1 MASPIGHSLAGF
13 LGFFLVAEN
22 AQFLKYYSSKRL
34 IITAILIANLPDI
47 DFILGYLLYQDFNII
62 HRQFTH
68 SVSVG
73 FIVCIIIYFCLRF
86 SRKIPYLFIVWLW
99 GLYFSHILLDMLAD
113 DSNPPA
119 GVQFFFPFT
128 TNYFAFP
135 IPILGRLTFTGGII
149 QLNNFLAVLQET
161 VVISLLSF
169 VILLIVKKIKKDKT
183 INN

>member
-99 GLYFSHILLDMLAD
+99 GLYFSHILSQCHQNTLKFYNLGMNGDQDINRGLEEGRSLASIKNNHAPYLTEML
-113 DSNPPA
+113 
-119 GVQFFFPFT
+119 
-128 TNYFAFP
+128 
-135 IPILGRLTFTGGII
+135 
-149 QLNNFLAVLQET
+149 
-161 VVISLLSF
+161 
-169 VILLIVKKIKKDKT
+169 
-183 INN
+183 

>member
-1 MASPIGHSLAGF
+1 
-13 LGFFLVAEN
+13 
-22 AQFLKYYSSKRL
+22 
-34 IITAILIANLPDI
+34 
-47 DFILGYLLYQDFNII
+47 
-62 HRQFTH
+62 
-68 SVSVG
+68 
-73 FIVCIIIYFCLRF
+73 
-86 SRKIPYLFIVWLW
+86 
-99 GLYFSHILLDMLAD
+99 MLAD
-113 DSNPPA
+113 DSNPPD